1 MRAHLKS
8 MTQARR
14 GVQRDADFLKVRCK
28 ELEDACLE
36 IVTVG
41 ADRWDRS

>member
-1 MRAHLKS
+1 MR
-8 MTQARR
+8 QDRR
-14 GVQRDADFLKVRCK
+14 DVQRGADFLKVRCK

-41 ADRWDRS
+41 EDRWDRR